1 MSNQQTPGAA
11 PPAVIRPSLATR
23 YAYAAPLQEVFF
35 YERIQINHF
44 DELEYKILPYS
55 IHGEM

>member
-11 PPAVIRPSLATR
+11 PLAVIRPSLATR
-23 YAYAAPLQEVFF
+23 YAYAAPLQEVF
-35 YERIQINHF
+35 YERIQINHL
-44 DELEYKILPYS
+44 DELVYKILPYS